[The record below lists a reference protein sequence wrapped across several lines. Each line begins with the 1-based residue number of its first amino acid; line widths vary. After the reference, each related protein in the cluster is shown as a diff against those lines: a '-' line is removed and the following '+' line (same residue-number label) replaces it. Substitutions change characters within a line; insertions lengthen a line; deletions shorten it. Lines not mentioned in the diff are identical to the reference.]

1 MSKYLSAYFNEPK
14 SDAQRKFVGGKISF
28 RCDEESVK
36 TLVKQI
42 EEMAAIYRAIGEK
55 YTRVDIVRNE
65 NHEKENKPEFSFVR
79 STYSKDGQ
87 LKEKMDAY
95 LASKSGDQVQKAAEF
110 EEDPFD

>member
-1 MSKYLSAYFNEPK
+1 MSKYLNAYFNEPK
-14 SDAQRKFVGGKISF
+14 SDAQKKFVGGKISF

-42 EEMAAIYRAIGEK
+42 EDMAAIYRAIGEK

-87 LKEKMDAY
+87 LKEKIAAY
-95 LASKSGDQVQKAAEF
+95 EAKGDQVQSSAAF